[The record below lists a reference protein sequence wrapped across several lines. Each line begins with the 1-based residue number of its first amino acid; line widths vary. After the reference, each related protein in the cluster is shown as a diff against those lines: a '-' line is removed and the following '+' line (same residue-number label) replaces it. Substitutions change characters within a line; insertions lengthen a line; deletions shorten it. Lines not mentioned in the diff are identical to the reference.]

1 MVQIF
6 TTDNPLHPGESHLA
20 DLTARARTLEESPA
34 VDAVLVGYSATWPHN
49 QVTAPFVF
57 AATRRLSLIVAHRP
71 GVMAPTAA
79 ARYFA
84 TLDALSGGRLALN
97 IVVGGADKDLR
108 REGDDLPKAARYE
121 RAIEYL
127 DVMKRAW
134 SEQESFDHSGT
145 YFTAERVR
153 HDLRPETGHIPIYM
167 GGDSEDAVEFG
178 ATHADRYM
186 LWGEPLAG
194 TGERIERVTQA
205 AARHGRKPS
214 FSLSLRLFVADT
226 DEEAWR
232 AARAAEQAVK
242 DAAGS
247 RQILRSASTDT
258 STGRERQLAFAGTD
272 VHDDCFWTG
281 LVSLLGGFANSAAL
295 VGTPDRVLRSLAAYR
310 DLGIDAFLLTG
321 GVYGIWTPELE
332 DFAARVKREL

>member
-6 TTDNPLHPGESHLA
+6 TTDNPLHPGESQLS
-20 DLTARARTLEESPA
+20 DLVTRAQALEASEA
-34 VDAVLVGYSATWPHN
+34 VDAVLVGYSSTWPHN
-49 QVTAPFVF
+49 QVTAPYLF
-57 AATRRLSLIVAHRP
+57 AATERLSLIVAHRP

-97 IVVGGADKDLR
+97 VVVGGADKDLR
-108 REGDDLPKAARYE
+108 REGDALPKTDRYQ
-121 RAIEYL
+121 RATEYL

-134 SEQESFDHSGT
+134 SEQASFDHHGT
-145 YFTAERVR
+145 YYQAERVR
-153 HDLRPETGHIPIYM
+153 HDLRPANGHIPVFM
-167 GGDSEDAVEFG
+167 GGESEDAVQFG

-194 TGERIERVTQA
+194 TAERIARVTEA
-205 AARHGRKPS
+205 AAAHGRTPS
-214 FSLSLRLFVADT
+214 FSLSLRLFIADT

-232 AARAAEQAVK
+232 QARAAEQAVK
-242 DAAGS
+242 EASGS
-247 RQILRSASTDT
+247 RAILRSASTDT
-258 STGRERQLAFAGTD
+258 SVGRERQLAATAQD

-281 LVSLLGGFANSAAL
+281 LVSLLGGFANTAAL
-295 VGTPDRVLRSLAAYR
+295 VGTPERVMRSLAAYR
-310 DLGIDAFLLTG
+310 NLGVDAFLLTG
-321 GVYGIWTPELE
+321 GIYGIWEPALE

>member
-6 TTDNPLHPGESHLA
+6 TTDNPLHPGESHLS
-20 DLTARARTLEESPA
+20 DLATRARTFESSKA
-34 VDAVLVGYSATWPHN
+34 VDSVLVGYSSTWPHN

-57 AATRRLSLIVAHRP
+57 AATQRLSLIVAHRP

-79 ARYFA
+79 ARYFS
-84 TLDALSGGRLALN
+84 TLNALSGGRLAVN
-97 IVVGGADKDLR
+97 VVVGGADKDLR
-108 REGDDLPKAARYE
+108 REGDGLPKAARYE

-134 SEQESFDHSGT
+134 SEQDSFDHHGT
-145 YFTAERVR
+145 YFDAERVR
-153 HDLRPETGHIPIYM
+153 HDLRPESGHIPVFM
-167 GGDSEDAVEFG
+167 GGDSDDAVQFG

-194 TGERIERVTQA
+194 TRERVERVTRA
-205 AARHGRKPS
+205 ATAHGRKPS

-232 AARAAEQAVK
+232 QARAAEQAVK
-242 DAAGS
+242 DATGS
-247 RQILRSASTDT
+247 RQIIRSASTDT
-258 STGRERQLAFAGTD
+258 STGRERQLAYTGTD

-295 VGTPDRVLRSLAAYR
+295 VGTPDRVLRALAAYR

-321 GVYGIWTPELE
+321 GVYGIWEPALE
-332 DFAARVKREL
+332 NFAARVKREL

>member
-6 TTDNPLHPGESHLA
+6 TTDNPLHPGESHLT
-20 DLTARARTLEESPA
+20 DLAARARTFDSSQA
-34 VDAVLVGYSATWPHN
+34 VDAVLVGYSSTWPHN
-49 QVTAPFVF
+49 QATAPFVF
-57 AATRRLSLIVAHRP
+57 ASTQRLSLIVAHRP
-71 GVMAPTAA
+71 GVLAPTAA
-79 ARYFA
+79 ARYFS
-84 TLDALSGGRLALN
+84 TLNALSGGRLAVN
-97 IVVGGADKDLR
+97 VVVGGADKDLR
-108 REGDDLPKAARYE
+108 REGDRMPKAARYE
-121 RAIEYL
+121 RATEYL

-134 SEQESFDHSGT
+134 NEQEPFDHHGA
-145 YFTAERVR
+145 YFDAERVR
-153 HDLRPETGHIPIYM
+153 HDLRPDSGHIPIFM
-167 GGDSEDAVEFG
+167 GGDSDDAVQFG

-194 TGERIERVTQA
+194 TRERIERVTRA
-205 AARHGRKPS
+205 AAAHGRKPT

-232 AARAAEQAVK
+232 QARAAEQAIK
-242 DAAGS
+242 DATGS

-258 STGRERQLAFAGTD
+258 STGRERQLSLTGTN

-295 VGTPDRVLRSLAAYR
+295 VGTPDRVLRALAAYR
-310 DLGIDAFLLTG
+310 DLGVDAFLLTG
-321 GVYGIWTPELE
+321 GVYGIWEPSLE